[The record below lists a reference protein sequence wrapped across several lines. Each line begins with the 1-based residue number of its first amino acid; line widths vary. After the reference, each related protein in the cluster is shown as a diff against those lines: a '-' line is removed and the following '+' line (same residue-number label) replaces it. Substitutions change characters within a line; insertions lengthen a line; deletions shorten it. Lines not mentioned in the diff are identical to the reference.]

1 MLRGTP
7 TVFLLVALMGAA
19 LGLTAGCSKYDGL
32 ERNMQYV
39 SDDLVRKD
47 AAIAWQ
53 QVTAAHAAWQ
63 KAGQS
68 HDPADAAFAAYQD
81 AYARYAVIYNELL
94 DRSNAPGGFA
104 SRLRSPTDTLPPS
117 PPGVSAPSASTEP
130 ASAPQIGPAGR
141 ELTDTTPVRPLAG
154 SAAKP
159 APTPTAVVQPPVTA
173 PASAAKP
180 AAAPVSGKAKVVP
193 AGPGS
198 YIIQPGDTLHSIAK
212 RHGLSEKRLAEAN
225 GITDPTKVAVG
236 KALTIPAP

>member
-7 TVFLLVALMGAA
+7 TVFLLLVVMGAA
-19 LGLTAGCSKYDGL
+19 LGLTAGCGKYDGL

-47 AAIAWQ
+47 AVIAWQ

-68 HDPADAAFAAYQD
+68 HDPTDAAFVAYQD
-81 AYARYAVIYNELL
+81 AYGRYAVVYNELL
-94 DRSNAPGGFA
+94 DRTNAPGGFS
-104 SRLRSPTDTLPPS
+104 SRLRTPTDTLPPP
-117 PPGVSAPSASTEP
+117 PPGVSVPPAQASPAPTPEME
-130 ASAPQIGPAGR
+130 PAGR
-141 ELTDTTPVRPLAG
+141 ALTDTTPARPLAG
-154 SAAKP
+154 GAAKP
-159 APTPTAVVQPPVTA
+159 APTP
-173 PASAAKP
+173 ASAAVVP
-180 AAAPVSGKAKVVP
+180 AAPAPAATPTAAPASGKAKVVP

-198 YIIQPGDTLHSIAK
+198 YIIQPGDTLYSIAK

-225 GITDPTKVAVG
+225 GIADPTKIAVG

>member
-1 MLRGTP
+1 MFRGTP

-81 AYARYAVIYNELL
+81 AYGRYAVIYNELL
-94 DRSNAPGGFA
+94 DRAKTPGGF
-104 SRLRSPTDTLPPS
+104 STRLRSPTDTLPPP
-117 PPGVSAPSASTEP
+117 PPGVSVPSSSTGP
-130 ASAPQIGPAGR
+130 ASAPELGTAGR
-141 ELTDTTPVRPLAG
+141 DLSDTTPVRPLAG
-154 SAAKP
+154 SSAK
-159 APTPTAVVQPPVTA
+159 AVPTPP
-173 PASAAKP
+173 P
-180 AAAPVSGKAKVVP
+180 AAAPASGKAKVVP

-198 YIIQPGDTLHSIAK
+198 YIIQPGDTLYSIAK

>member
-7 TVFLLVALMGAA
+7 TIFLLVALMGAA

-39 SDDLVRKD
+39 SDNLVRKD

-68 HDPADAAFAAYQD
+68 HDPADAAFVAYQD
-81 AYARYAVIYNELL
+81 AYGRYAVIYNELL
-94 DRSNAPGGFA
+94 DRSNAPGGFS
-104 SRLRSPTDTLPPS
+104 SRLRTPTDTLPPS
-117 PPGVSAPSASTEP
+117 PPGVSVPSAPTEP
-130 ASAPQIGPAGR
+130 ATAPQMGPAGR
-141 ELTDTTPVRPLAG
+141 ELTDTTPARPLAG

-159 APTPTAVVQPPVTA
+159 APTPAAVVSAT

-180 AAAPVSGKAKVVP
+180 DAVAASGKGKVVP

-198 YIIQPGDTLHSIAK
+198 YIIQPGDTLYSIAK

>member
-7 TVFLLVALMGAA
+7 TVFLLVALTGAA

-47 AAIAWQ
+47 AALAWQ

-68 HDPADAAFAAYQD
+68 HDPADAAFVAYQD
-81 AYARYAVIYNELL
+81 AYGRYAVVYNELL
-94 DRSNAPGGFA
+94 DRTNAPGGFS
-104 SRLRSPTDTLPPS
+104 SRLRSPTDILPPS
-117 PPGVSAPSASTEP
+117 PPGVSVPPTQVEPSSDM
-130 ASAPQIGPAGR
+130 GPAGR
-141 ELTDTTPVRPLAG
+141 ELTDTTPARPLVG
-154 SAAKP
+154 GAAKP
-159 APTPTAVVQPPVTA
+159 APTPTPP
-173 PASAAKP
+173 SAAKP
-180 AAAPVSGKAKVVP
+180 AVTPAAAPASGKAKVVP
-193 AGPGS
+193 AGPGT
-198 YIIQPGDTLHSIAK
+198 YIIQPGDTLYSIAK

>member
-7 TVFLLVALMGAA
+7 TVFLLVALMGAT

-47 AAIAWQ
+47 AAFAWQ

-68 HDPADAAFAAYQD
+68 HDPADTAFAAYQD

-94 DRSNAPGGFA
+94 DRSNAPGGFT

-117 PPGVSAPSASTEP
+117 PPGMSVPSAPAEP
-130 ASAPQIGPAGR
+130 ASTPQMGPAGR
-141 ELTDTTPVRPLAG
+141 ELPDTTPARPLAG

-159 APTPTAVVQPPVTA
+159 APTPTAVVPAAPV
-173 PASAAKP
+173 SAAKP
-180 AAAPVSGKAKVVP
+180 AAAPVTSKAKAVP

-198 YIIQPGDTLHSIAK
+198 YIIQPGDTLYSIAK

-225 GITDPTKVAVG
+225 GIADPTKIAVG

>member
-7 TVFLLVALMGAA
+7 TVILLVALAGAA

-39 SDDLVRKD
+39 SDDLARKD
-47 AAIAWQ
+47 AALAWQ

-81 AYARYAVIYNELL
+81 AYARYAVTYNELL
-94 DRSNAPGGFA
+94 DRTNAPGGFS
-104 SRLRSPTDTLPPS
+104 SRLRSPTDTLPPP
-117 PPGVSAPSASTEP
+117 PPGVSMPSAQASP
-130 ASAPQIGPAGR
+130 APAPEMGPAGR
-141 ELTDTTPVRPLAG
+141 ELTDTTPARPLAG
-154 SAAKP
+154 GAATP
-159 APTPTAVVQPPVTA
+159 APTPTPTAVVPAA
-173 PASAAKP
+173 PAP
-180 AAAPVSGKAKVVP
+180 AVTPTAAPVPGKAKVVP

-198 YIIQPGDTLHSIAK
+198 YIIQPGDTLYSIAK

-225 GITDPTKVAVG
+225 GITDPTKIAVG

>member
-1 MLRGTP
+1 MLRGITP
-7 TVFLLVALMGAA
+7 VFLLAALMGAA

-39 SDDLVRKD
+39 SDDLARKD
-47 AAIAWQ
+47 AMLAWQ

-68 HDPADAAFAAYQD
+68 RDPADAAFAAYQD
-81 AYARYAVIYNELL
+81 AYGRYAVIYNELL

-104 SRLRSPTDTLPPS
+104 NRLRSPTDTLPPS
-117 PPGVSAPSASTEP
+117 PPGVSVPPASTVSGAP
-130 ASAPQIGPAGR
+130 ASAPEATAAGR
-141 ELTDTTPVRPLAG
+141 ELTDTTPARPLAG

-159 APTPTAVVQPPVTA
+159 APTPA
-173 PASAAKP
+173 PASAAQP
-180 AAAPVSGKAKVVP
+180 AAAPASGKAKVVP

-198 YIIQPGDTLHSIAK
+198 YIIQSGDTLYSIAK

>member
-1 MLRGTP
+1 MFRGIFP
-7 TVFLLVALMGAA
+7 VFLLVALLGAA

-39 SDDLVRKD
+39 SDDLARKD
-47 AAIAWQ
+47 AVLAWQ

-68 HDPADAAFAAYQD
+68 HDPADAAFVAYQD
-81 AYARYAVIYNELL
+81 AYGHYAVIYNELL
-94 DRSNAPGGFA
+94 ERANAPGGFS
-104 SRLRSPTDTLPPS
+104 SRLRSPTDTLPPP
-117 PPGVSAPSASTEP
+117 PPGVSVPPAQAAP
-130 ASAPQIGPAGR
+130 APETGPAGR
-141 ELTDTTPVRPLAG
+141 ELTDTAPARPLAG

-159 APTPTAVVQPPVTA
+159 VPTPA
-173 PASAAKP
+173 PAAVAPKAQTP
-180 AAAPVSGKAKVVP
+180 AAAPASGKAKVVP

-225 GITDPTKVAVG
+225 GIADPTKIAVG

>member
-1 MLRGTP
+1 MFRGTP

-94 DRSNAPGGFA
+94 DRSNAPGGFS

-117 PPGVSAPSASTEP
+117 PPGVSVPSAST
-130 ASAPQIGPAGR
+130 GPAAAPELGTAGR
-141 ELTDTTPVRPLAG
+141 DLGDTTPTRPLAG
-154 SAAKP
+154 SAAKS
-159 APTPTAVVQPPVTA
+159 APTPAAVVPAT

-180 AAAPVSGKAKVVP
+180 DAVAASGKAKVVP

-236 KALTIPAP
+236 KALTIPTP

>member
-7 TVFLLVALMGAA
+7 TVFLLVALTGAA

-47 AAIAWQ
+47 AAFAWQ

-68 HDPADAAFAAYQD
+68 HDPADAAFVAYQD
-81 AYARYAVIYNELL
+81 AYGRYAVIYNELL

-117 PPGVSAPSASTEP
+117 PPGVSVPPAQAEPSPEM
-130 ASAPQIGPAGR
+130 GPAGR
-141 ELTDTTPVRPLAG
+141 ELTDTSSARPLAG

-159 APTPTAVVQPPVTA
+159 VPTPPPAAVVPAV

-180 AAAPVSGKAKVVP
+180 AVAPASGKAKVVP

-198 YIIQPGDTLHSIAK
+198 YIIQPGDTLYSIAK

-225 GITDPTKVAVG
+225 GITDPTKIAVG

>member
-39 SDDLVRKD
+39 SDELVRKD
-47 AAIAWQ
+47 AALAWQ

-68 HDPADAAFAAYQD
+68 HDPADAAFVAYQD
-81 AYARYAVIYNELL
+81 AYGRYAVIYNELL
-94 DRSNAPGGFA
+94 DRAKTPGGFS

-117 PPGVSAPSASTEP
+117 PPGVSVPPAQASPAPTPEME
-130 ASAPQIGPAGR
+130 PAGR
-141 ELTDTTPVRPLAG
+141 ELSDTTPARPLAG

-159 APTPTAVVQPPVTA
+159 APTPPPAAVVPAA

-180 AAAPVSGKAKVVP
+180 AAVPAPGKAKVVP

-198 YIIQPGDTLHSIAK
+198 YIVQPGDTLYSIAK

>member
-1 MLRGTP
+1 MHRGTP
-7 TVFLLVALMGAA
+7 TVFLLIALLGAA

-39 SDDLVRKD
+39 SDDLARKD
-47 AAIAWQ
+47 AALAWQ

-68 HDPADAAFAAYQD
+68 HDPADAAFVAYQD
-81 AYARYAVIYNELL
+81 AYGHYAVIYNELL
-94 DRSNAPGGFA
+94 ERANAPGGFS

-117 PPGVSAPSASTEP
+117 PPGVSVPPVQASPAP
-130 ASAPQIGPAGR
+130 APDMGPAGR
-141 ELTDTTPVRPLAG
+141 ELTDTTPARPLAG
-154 SAAKP
+154 GAAKP
-159 APTPTAVVQPPVTA
+159 APTP
-173 PASAAKP
+173 ASAAVVP
-180 AAAPVSGKAKVVP
+180 AAPAPAATPTAAPASGKAKVVP

-198 YIIQPGDTLHSIAK
+198 YIIQPGDTLYSIAK

>member
-7 TVFLLVALMGAA
+7 TVFLLLVVMGAA
-19 LGLTAGCSKYDGL
+19 LGLTAGCGKYDGL

-47 AAIAWQ
+47 AALAWQ

-68 HDPADAAFAAYQD
+68 HEPADAAFVAYQD
-81 AYARYAVIYNELL
+81 AYGRYAVVYNELL
-94 DRSNAPGGFA
+94 DRTNAPGGFP
-104 SRLRSPTDTLPPS
+104 SRLRTPTDTLPPS
-117 PPGVSAPSASTEP
+117 PPGVSVPPAQASPAPTPEME
-130 ASAPQIGPAGR
+130 PAGR
-141 ELTDTTPVRPLAG
+141 ELTDTTPARPLAG
-154 SAAKP
+154 GAAKP
-159 APTPTAVVQPPVTA
+159 APTP
-173 PASAAKP
+173 ASAAVVP
-180 AAAPVSGKAKVVP
+180 AAPAATPTAAPASGKAKVVP

-198 YIIQPGDTLHSIAK
+198 YIIQPGDTLYSIAK

-225 GITDPTKVAVG
+225 GIADPTKIAVG

>member
-47 AAIAWQ
+47 ATLAWQ

-68 HDPADAAFAAYQD
+68 HDPADAAFVAYQD
-81 AYARYAVIYNELL
+81 AYGRYAVIYNELL
-94 DRSNAPGGFA
+94 DRSKAPGGFA
-104 SRLRSPTDTLPPS
+104 GRLRSPTDTLPPS
-117 PPGVSAPSASTEP
+117 PPGVSVPSSAPTEP
-130 ASAPQIGPAGR
+130 ASAPLTGPAGR

-154 SAAKP
+154 SSAKP
-159 APTPTAVVQPPVTA
+159 VATPAAVVPAT
-173 PASAAKP
+173 PASAAAP
-180 AAAPVSGKAKVVP
+180 ASGKAKVVP

-198 YIIQPGDTLHSIAK
+198 YIVQAGDTLHSIAK

-225 GITDPTKVAVG
+225 GITDASKMPVG

>member
-39 SDDLVRKD
+39 SDELVRKD
-47 AAIAWQ
+47 AALAWQ

-81 AYARYAVIYNELL
+81 AYGRYAVIYNELL

-104 SRLRSPTDTLPPS
+104 SRLRSPTDTLPPP
-117 PPGVSAPSASTEP
+117 PPGVSAPPAQAAP
-130 ASAPQIGPAGR
+130 ASAPEMGPACR
-141 ELTDTTPVRPLAG
+141 ELTDTTPARPLAG

-159 APTPTAVVQPPVTA
+159 APAPTPAAVV
-173 PASAAKP
+173 PAASALAAKP
-180 AAAPVSGKAKVVP
+180 AAAPVTSKAKVVP

-198 YIIQPGDTLHSIAK
+198 YIIQPGDTLYSIAK

-225 GITDPTKVAVG
+225 GIADPTKIAVG